1 MADIHEHVAYL
12 SQSIGPRPAGTEEEQ
27 QAALYITEQLQTDA
41 GLPASIE
48 DFNCNPD
55 ADLPRAICSALVIVA
70 GALSIFVPM
79 AVIPALVVALLA
91 TALFA
96 AESLGKPVI
105 SRFFNRGVS
114 QNVIAKYEPD
124 FSPEAGGSRRRKIVL
139 VSHYD
144 SGKVQPETSQPLL
157 RALPILAWASLGGMA
172 VSAIVLVVRAA
183 ATLEGPAA
191 IALNVVTV
199 VALLCAAWPLLL
211 AILHRTSSY
220 NEGANCNA
228 AGVAVLM
235 DVASRVGR
243 GRVSAAELERM
254 QEATVHGE
262 EAARAAGLAPAD
274 GELVYETS
282 APQQEESAADRL
294 LSAKAAVAALTG
306 MPVSETINIDLPE
319 DEPVPAPVPVGS
331 PDGLGDEQDAAASAA
346 SAAGEPSEGAASAE
360 GPASE
365 DGSESDAI
373 EIEPEE
379 KESSVPDWFRSAQ
392 QKAKKA
398 EDREVAVQRSRY
410 AEALDA
416 AQLEQRP
423 NRFSAPAETA
433 ISETEQRLQQM
444 RESIME
450 VKAPGF
456 RRADEAAIPE
466 ASSTPAV
473 EEVAAPRADA
483 PADDAA
489 AGGST
494 VAFRPVPLD
503 IPAVADVLGA
513 APKET
518 PAAIFGD
525 AVEDLRAQEGVT
537 LREPRPLTGAQP
549 ASDPAADRAAMAE
562 SLAAAIPSIQTPAA
576 ALADKIPAVA
586 ASGKKPTRRKQRA
599 IALPSIGGSADG
611 LAPLDELSKQ
621 PAPLAEERPAATGRV
636 RDLRAVLPSIGG
648 AGAATGARAV
658 QADALPSLSG
668 ALAVDEAP
676 EAPSETNVSVA
687 GAFSVAGS
695 TGAFAPVGDELLE
708 NVDPDDMYVDDADD
722 SDYEEVIT
730 ETGAF
735 SGPGY
740 VDMPKSRASRL
751 FGKFGFG
758 RKKQQEETTPQ
769 EWLDVDDEFEAQAAG
784 AARGG
789 WESFREDD
797 DYDADGYYDDDYED
811 DEEGEV
817 YEALYE
823 EEDPAPRSAR
833 GAHGAPSRWN
843 GGSFSREQ
851 LGRVS
856 TLSEDVRPE
865 QPADLEPDADDLD
878 GIYRFRNP
886 EINTEVWFVALGAE
900 LAGNGGMNAFLDEHA
915 QDLRGAI
922 IIDLD
927 ALGAGELTLIE
938 REGTY
943 LPRQASSRMR
953 RLVKKASSAVG
964 LSVGTGTMLWT
975 DSAAACAMR
984 RGCQTMHLAGM
995 ENGKPAHYGQSDD
1008 VVENVSGEVMHANAD
1023 FVMELLKSI

>member
-55 ADLPRAICSALVIVA
+55 ADLPRAICSALVILA
-70 GALSIFVPM
+70 GVLAIFVSM
-79 AVIPALVVALLA
+79 AVIPALIVALLA

-124 FSPEAGGSRRRKIVL
+124 FSPEAGGARRRKIVL

-157 RALPILAWASLGGMA
+157 RALPLLAWASLGGMA
-172 VSAIVLVVRAA
+172 VSIIVLVVRAM

-191 IALNVVTV
+191 IALNVVTAL
-199 VALLCAAWPLLL
+199 ALLCAAWPLLL

-228 AGVAVLM
+228 AGVAVLL

-254 QEATVHGE
+254 QEATIHGE
-262 EAARAAGLAPAD
+262 EAARAAGLAPAG
-274 GELVYETS
+274 GELVYE
-282 APQQEESAADRL
+282 AAVPQQEESAADRL

-319 DEPVPAPVPVGS
+319 EEPAPAPA
-331 PDGLGDEQDAAASAA
+331 PADPLAGLAVEGESAA
-346 SAAGEPSEGAASAE
+346 SAAGEPHEAATSSASAE
-360 GPASE
+360 GFASE
-365 DGSESDAI
+365 EASEADAI

-456 RRADEAAIPE
+456 RRADEASAPE
-466 ASSTPAV
+466 GASAAAPSEPAEPSV
-473 EEVAAPRADA
+473 AGEPEVA
-483 PADDAA
+483 DAA

-549 ASDPAADRAAMAE
+549 ASESAPNRAAMAE

-576 ALADKIPAVA
+576 ALADKVPAVA

-599 IALPSIGGSADG
+599 ITLPSIGEAADG

-648 AGAATGARAV
+648 AAAAGARSV

-668 ALAVDEAP
+668 ALVTEEAP
-676 EAPSETNVSVA
+676 EEPSETSVSVA

-708 NVDPDDMYVDDADD
+708 NVDPDDRYVEDADD

-758 RKKQQEETTPQ
+758 RKKRQEETTPQ

-797 DYDADGYYDDDYED
+797 DYDDADAYYDDYED

-823 EEDPAPRSAR
+823 EDDSAPR

-915 QDLRGAI
+915 QELRGAI
-922 IIDLD
+922 FIDLD

-964 LSVGTGTMLWT
+964 LSVGAGTMLWT

-1023 FVMELLKSI
+1023 FIMELLKSI